1 MNMYDPPLM
10 GIFEYN
16 KKYTAYSL
24 KVLVGLD
31 VEEPDKMRVKVE
43 NFLTPN
49 KNGRAM
55 RMDARINLR
64 GNTRADI
71 EIQKFRN
78 KDELSRAFFYLGGLL
93 VDYKKGLKKLPKT
106 MSIVVFICSFDPF
119 VGTPYEGMTRMRYT
133 LRSENDTD
141 KFHTIGD
148 VPYPS
153 EGVNVLIYNG
163 AKKWNNDEPKS
174 IEEENVKIYLEDM
187 QKKDPRDM
195 KSCSK

>member
-31 VEEPDKMRVKVE
+31 VEEPAKMRVKVE

-49 KNGRAM
+49 KNGRDM

-78 KDELSRAFFYLGGLL
+78 KDELSRALFYLGGLL

-106 MSIVVFICSFDPF
+106 MSIVVFICNFYPF
-119 VGTPYEGMTRMRYT
+119 LGTPYEGMTRMRYT
-133 LRSENDTD
+133 LRSED
-141 KFHTIGD
+141 
-148 VPYPS
+148 
-153 EGVNVLIYNG
+153 G
-163 AKKWNNDEPKS
+163 AKKWNNDKPKS
-174 IEEENVKIYLEDM
+174 IEEENVRIYLEDM